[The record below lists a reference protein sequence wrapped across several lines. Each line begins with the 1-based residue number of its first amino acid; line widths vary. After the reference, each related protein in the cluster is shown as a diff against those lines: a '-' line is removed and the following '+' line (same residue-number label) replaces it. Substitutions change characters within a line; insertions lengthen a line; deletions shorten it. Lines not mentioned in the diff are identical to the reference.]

1 MAVGSFIC
9 DDKQVWKKTVAIR
22 SRQFD
27 SDAWRGAELWDLLD
41 EDGMPVGATHVRG
54 EKLPHGAYHRVVEI
68 FTMNSKGELLI
79 TKRAPEKKPYPNMWD
94 ITGGAVVAGEDSL
107 DAARREL
114 REETGIEVANR
125 ELNLILT
132 HKGNSA
138 FVDIYIAHKDIPAEK
153 LTMQPG
159 ETSAAKWVKL
169 SEFERMIG
177 DGLVP
182 APVCRRYAVVKF
194 ILVNNCVNVQ

>member
-79 TKRAPEKKPYPNMWD
+79 TKRAPEKKPYPNMWE

-125 ELNLILT
+125 ELTLILT

>member
-79 TKRAPEKKPYPNMWD
+79 TKRAPEKKPYPNMWE

-182 APVCRRYAVVKF
+182 APVCRRYAVVNF

>member
-79 TKRAPEKKPYPNMWD
+79 TKRAPEKKPYPNMWE

-194 ILVNNCVNVQ
+194 ILVNNCVNIQ